1 MDSTRPISE
10 RERERQRKEVE
21 RQVRE
26 GELTKAAGSKLLE
39 TLKSPSVIR
48 E

>member
-1 MDSTRPISE
+1 MNSTRPISE
-10 RERERQRKEVE
+10 RERERQRQEVE

-26 GELTKAAGSKLLE
+26 GQLTKAAGSKLLE
-39 TLKSPSVIR
+39 ALKSPSVIR

>member
-1 MDSTRPISE
+1 MNSTKPISE

-21 RQVRE
+21 RQVQA

-39 TLKSPSVIR
+39 SLKSPSVIR